1 MGNKQTEVNKKP
13 FRWFEFKPYK
23 LKENTDDPN
32 QSYYNSLT
40 INKGY
45 LIPLSIDQCANL
57 EKQLNLNNEGLSTKY
72 FFKYDYND
80 KFLTVKKNQYQFK
93 RLKIPLEYA
102 NNIYKIKRLKRFSKN
117 TFRLLKANNN
127 NYIHDLKILYYED
140 LFKDCKIDTNDK
152 FIMRFINH
160 YALMQSDLI
169 DKIKNNLPKHLL
181 EFHGLDKEEL
191 NFEKI
196 ILMLDKDFRTYKNKH
211 LFMYPKFFLH
221 NFNKDNFDKNI
232 IRMIIE
238 EGELIYLVNKA
249 YNEKIVEPCILFYL
263 LCLQFAFDNSSDNKD
278 FITCYKSID
287 LNKSDLKKEN
297 FVEGNLLM
305 NFEYMSVTKD
315 KNILNIENNNYKNNI
330 NDDNDSF
337 NKTIL
342 EIEFEKPIFKNW
354 YLSFK
359 SIDTENISQYPIEKE
374 VIIQPYSIFEI
385 REVKNISSDNLYI
398 KLYLRSNLLSKL
410 SEYDNIPKSILQN
423 LGIIN
428 NIGENI
434 LESYPNIDLE
444 KIISITFRKQ
454 EDLLKNMENIGRM
467 KNIRVLDMTNLNLL
481 DNNIKDLIPYL
492 KNLYFLNYLN
502 LSLNNLSYLSLEYL
516 SKIFSSF
523 QFIEHIIL
531 DQNSFGNDGII
542 ALSQGLK
549 SIENAN
555 IKSLSAFYNQIK
567 SDGIDKLSEELKHYK
582 NLNYLNLSTNYIFYE
597 EMDDLVNS
605 IKFLNNLIELNLS
618 NNQIS
623 SEGISNIGQ
632 ILPKTIQ
639 KLNFSENEI
648 YQDGFSDFG
657 YYLNRMPNLNTLIIY
672 GNRNG
677 PSGVNA
683 LLDGLEYCT
692 YLSYLDFG
700 CTRIEDCDIVLI
712 LKKIRKIK
720 NIKYFNIKENNLTD
734 DSIYFLIQ
742 CINILTKLETL
753 DISWNALEGAN
764 LQELFGI
771 LVKLNKFKCVNI
783 EGNPC
788 ENEKKDINNLLDIL
802 NQGNKN
808 NKVWNFQKGKFIKN
822 ENVKTEEIFIN
833 KYISEV
839 QNQ

>member
-169 DKIKNNLPKHLL
+169 DNIKNNLPKHLL

-196 ILMLDKDFRTYKNKH
+196 ILILDKDFRTYKNKH

-287 LNKSDLKKEN
+287 LYNSDLKKEN

-330 NDDNDSF
+330 NDDNDFF

-354 YLSFK
+354 YLTFK

-398 KLYLRSNLLSKL
+398 KLYLRSN
-410 SEYDNIPKSILQN
+410 
-423 LGIIN
+423 IN
-428 NIGENI
+428 NI
-434 LESYPNIDLE
+434 
-444 KIISITFRKQ
+444 
-454 EDLLKNMENIGRM
+454 
-467 KNIRVLDMTNLNLL
+467 
-481 DNNIKDLIPYL
+481 
-492 KNLYFLNYLN
+492 
-502 LSLNNLSYLSLEYL
+502 
-516 SKIFSSF
+516 
-523 QFIEHIIL
+523 
-531 DQNSFGNDGII
+531 
-542 ALSQGLK
+542 
-549 SIENAN
+549 
-555 IKSLSAFYNQIK
+555 
-567 SDGIDKLSEELKHYK
+567 
-582 NLNYLNLSTNYIFYE
+582 
-597 EMDDLVNS
+597 
-605 IKFLNNLIELNLS
+605 
-618 NNQIS
+618 
-623 SEGISNIGQ
+623 
-632 ILPKTIQ
+632 
-639 KLNFSENEI
+639 
-648 YQDGFSDFG
+648 
-657 YYLNRMPNLNTLIIY
+657 
-672 GNRNG
+672 
-677 PSGVNA
+677 
-683 LLDGLEYCT
+683 
-692 YLSYLDFG
+692 
-700 CTRIEDCDIVLI
+700 
-712 LKKIRKIK
+712 
-720 NIKYFNIKENNLTD
+720 
-734 DSIYFLIQ
+734 
-742 CINILTKLETL
+742 
-753 DISWNALEGAN
+753 
-764 LQELFGI
+764 
-771 LVKLNKFKCVNI
+771 
-783 EGNPC
+783 
-788 ENEKKDINNLLDIL
+788 
-802 NQGNKN
+802 
-808 NKVWNFQKGKFIKN
+808 
-822 ENVKTEEIFIN
+822 
-833 KYISEV
+833 
-839 QNQ
+839 